1 MSKLTD
7 TLQSLAQKL
16 SADEQKVL
24 LEYAEFMVSRSSHVE
39 EAVSQTPLD
48 IQRPEG
54 ESVVAAMQR
63 LSKTYPMLDMEK
75 LLHEA
80 SGLMS
85 QHVMQGRAA
94 VEVIDE
100 LQVMFDRYYQSHIG
114 DGQHRLSPVD

>member
-7 TLQSLAQKL
+7 KLQSLAQKL
-16 SADEQKVL
+16 SVDEQKTL
-24 LEYAEFMVSRSSHVE
+24 LEYAEFMVSRSSHIE
-39 EAVSQTPLD
+39 EAISGTPLD
-48 IQRPEG
+48 IQRPDA

-85 QHVMQGRAA
+85 QHIMQGRAGL
-94 VEVIDE
+94 EVIDE
-100 LQVMFDRYYQSHIG
+100 LQEMFERYYQSHLG
-114 DGQHRLSPVD
+114 DAETD

>member
-16 SADEQKVL
+16 SADEQKILV
-24 LEYAEFMVSRSSHVE
+24 EYAEFMVSRSSHVE

-114 DGQHRLSPVD
+114 DKDTD

>member
-7 TLQSLAQKL
+7 KLQSLAQKL
-16 SADEQKVL
+16 SADEQKTL
-24 LEYAEFMVSRSSHVE
+24 LEYAEFMVSRSSHVV
-39 EAVSQTPLD
+39 EAISETPLD

-80 SGLMS
+80 SGLLS

-94 VEVIDE
+94 LDVIDD
-100 LQVMFDRYYQSHIG
+100 LQVMFERYYQSHIG
-114 DGQHRLSPVD
+114 DNNTD

>member
-7 TLQSLAQKL
+7 KLELLAMKL
-16 SADEQKVL
+16 SEDEQKTL
-24 LEYAEFMVSRSSHVE
+24 LEYAEFMVSRSTHTPVE
-39 EAVSQTPLD
+39 ISNIPLN
-48 IQRPEG
+48 IERPKD

-63 LSKTYPMLDMEK
+63 LSNTYPMLNMDK

-85 QHVMQGRAA
+85 EHIMQGRDA

-100 LQVMFDRYYQSHIG
+100 LQKMFDRYYQLHLG
-114 DGQHRLSPVD
+114 ETDTE

>member
-7 TLQSLAQKL
+7 KLESLAQKL
-16 SADEQKVL
+16 SADEQKTL
-24 LEYAEFMVSRSSHVE
+24 IEYAEFMVSRSSHI
-39 EAVSQTPLD
+39 EAVISETPLD
-48 IQRPEG
+48 IQRSED

-85 QHVMQGRAA
+85 QHIMQGRAA

-100 LQVMFDRYYQSHIG
+100 LQAMFDRYYQSHIG
-114 DGQHRLSPVD
+114 DVDTD

>member
-7 TLQSLAQKL
+7 KLESLASRL
-16 SADEQKVL
+16 SEDEQKTL
-24 LEYAEFMVSRSSHVE
+24 LEYAEFMVSRSTHVSD
-39 EAVSQTPLD
+39 AVSETPLD
-48 IQRPEG
+48 IQRPQD

-63 LSKTYPMLDMEK
+63 LSKTYPMLNMDD

-94 VEVIDE
+94 LEVIDE
-100 LQVMFDRYYQSHIG
+100 LQVLFERHYHSYCGEATD
-114 DGQHRLSPVD
+114 

>member
-7 TLQSLAQKL
+7 KLQSLAMRL
-16 SADEQKVL
+16 NEDEQHTL
-24 LEYAEFMVSRSSHVE
+24 LEYAEFMVSRSSHVVE
-39 EAVSQTPLD
+39 TISDTPLD
-48 IQRPEG
+48 IPRPQD

-63 LSKTYPMLDMEK
+63 LSKTYPMLNMDK

-85 QHVMQGRAA
+85 EHIMQGRAA

-100 LQVMFDRYYQSHIG
+100 LQNMFERYYQSHCG
-114 DGQHRLSPVD
+114 ETTAD

>member
-7 TLQSLAQKL
+7 KLQSLAQKL
-16 SADEQKVL
+16 SDDEQKTL
-24 LEYAEFMVSRSSHVE
+24 LEYAEFMVSRSSYVE
-39 EAVSQTPLD
+39 EAISETPLD
-48 IQRPEG
+48 IQRPEV

-85 QHVMQGRAA
+85 QHIMHGRAA
-94 VEVIDE
+94 PDVINE
-100 LQVMFDRYYQSHIG
+100 LQEMFERYYQSHFG
-114 DGQHRLSPVD
+114 DGDTD

>member
-7 TLQSLAQKL
+7 KLESLAQKL
-16 SADEQKVL
+16 SVDEQNTL

-39 EAVSQTPLD
+39 ETVSGSPLD
-48 IQRPEG
+48 IQRPDG

-63 LSKTYPMLDMEK
+63 LSKTYPMLEMEK

-85 QHVMQGRAA
+85 QHIMQGRAA
-94 VEVIDE
+94 LEVIDE
-100 LQVMFDRYYQSHIG
+100 LQEVFERYYESHLG
-114 DGQHRLSPVD
+114 DSKTD